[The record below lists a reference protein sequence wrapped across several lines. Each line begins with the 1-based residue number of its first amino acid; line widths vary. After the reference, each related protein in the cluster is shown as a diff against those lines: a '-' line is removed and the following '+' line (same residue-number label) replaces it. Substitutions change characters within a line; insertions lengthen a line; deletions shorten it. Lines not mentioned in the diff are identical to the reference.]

1 MAFPKALLIDMDD
14 TLFPE
19 RAYVESGFQAVAQFL
34 EETRDLPADYSL
46 PSMLAFLELEGRGAI
61 FDRII
66 ERFEIRNSDGLVPE
80 CVEVYR
86 GHKPSIAAY
95 EGVQEALGLLNSS
108 YDLALVTNGH
118 PMMQRQKLEALA
130 LEPYFQTIVYCD
142 DIGAPKPSKRGLEL
156 ALDTLGVAAEDCVF
170 VGDNPDTDGLAA
182 LAAGVPFLRVRS
194 KRFAAIDMQAKQ
206 VSTFAEVPDYLE
218 TSAHT
223 LRL

>member
-1 MAFPKALLIDMDD
+1 MAFPQALLIDLDD

-19 RAYVESGFQAVAQFL
+19 RAYVESGFQAVARFL

-66 ERFEIRNSDGLVPE
+66 ERFEIRNSDGLVSE

-86 GHKPSIAAY
+86 AHQPSIVAY
-95 EGVQEALGLLNSS
+95 DGVEEALGALKNS

-118 PMMQRQKLEALA
+118 PMMQKQKLEALS
-130 LEPYFQTIVYCD
+130 LEPFFQMVVYCD
-142 DIGAPKPSKRGLEL
+142 EVGAPKPSVKGLEV
-156 ALDTLGVAAEDCVF
+156 ALDALCVAAKDCVF
-170 VGDNPDTDGLAA
+170 VGDNPDTDGTAA
-182 LAAGVPFLRVRS
+182 QAAGVPFLRVRS
-194 KRFAAIDMQAKQ
+194 ERFATIDMQAKQ
-206 VSTFAEVPDYLE
+206 VSTFAEVPNYLQ

>member
-1 MAFPKALLIDMDD
+1 MAFPQALLIDLDD
-14 TLFPE
+14 TLYPE
-19 RAYVESGFQAVAQFL
+19 RAYVESGFQAVALFL

-66 ERFEIRNSDGLVPE
+66 ERFEIRNSGGLVPE

-86 GHKPSIAAY
+86 AHKPSIVAY
-95 EGVQEALGLLNSS
+95 EGVESALRELKRN

-130 LEPYFQTIVYCD
+130 LEPYFQTVVYCD
-142 DIGAPKPSKRGLEL
+142 ELGAPKPSKRGLEV
-156 ALDTLGVAAEDCVF
+156 ALDALGAAAKDCVF

-182 LAAGVPFLRVRS
+182 EAAGVPFLRVRS
-194 KRFAAIDMQAKQ
+194 ERFAAIDMQAKQ
-206 VSTFAEVPDYLE
+206 VSKFAEVPSYLE